1 MYLYI
6 VMMIIGSCFGSFL
19 YCLCNEKIHL
29 RSRCDH
35 CGRILAI
42 SDLIPIVSYLLNNGR
57 CRYCKQKI
65 SSVYLIS
72 EVIMAVLYVLVYI
85 RYGFSLKFL
94 EILIMINIMFC
105 ISVIDIKSYI
115 IPDITIALL
124 FINKVIFWDS
134 KLIINII
141 ESFLICVLIWTMA
154 YLLKMIKK
162 CDVMGF
168 GDIKLYFVLNL
179 YLTYPQNYLAIAF
192 SGIIA
197 LLYMCFTSRNKEIIP
212 FGPFICM
219 AFTMFIL
226 F

>member
-19 YCLCNEKIHL
+19 YCLCNEEIHL

-35 CGRILAI
+35 CGKILAI

-115 IPDITIALL
+115 IPDITIVMLL
-124 FINKVIFWDS
+124 INRIVFWDT
-134 KLIINII
+134 KLIINIV

-162 CDVMGF
+162 SDVMGF

-197 LLYMCFTSRNKEIIP
+197 LLYMCFTSKSKEIIP